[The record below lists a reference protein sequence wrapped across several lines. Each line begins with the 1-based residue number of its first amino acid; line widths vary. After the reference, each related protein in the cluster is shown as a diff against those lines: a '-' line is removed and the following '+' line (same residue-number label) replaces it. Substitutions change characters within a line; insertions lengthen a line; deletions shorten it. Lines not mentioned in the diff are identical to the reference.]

1 MTLELDVEPVR
12 QLQCRHMKFLT
23 HLYTAAANVVLHLDV
38 SEEARGHRLST
49 TRSVS
54 SSSSSSSASLVYHI
68 LPLRRQPTRYGSVFR
83 RLFFHIIVF
92 ISKVIRYERQHQF
105 VIKSTLDNV
114 AAAWQHLKDC
124 ASRRHP
130 RITHG
135 WYLECVGRPRLE
147 PVNSAAVDERRKL
160 AQPVAERVADRT
172 HCQYDVQLVATA
184 LYEHIEQSDQR
195 TVRLFRPVFLPV

>member
-1 MTLELDVEPVR
+1 MTLELDVESVR

-135 WYLECVGRPRLE
+135 WYIPGV
-147 PVNSAAVDERRKL
+147 RR
-160 AQPVAERVADRT
+160 Q
-172 HCQYDVQLVATA
+172 ATTGTS
-184 LYEHIEQSDQR
+184 Q
-195 TVRLFRPVFLPV
+195 